1 MEHLCVCFLLCRLGI
16 KIPAWGWELGAGG
29 RGLGAGGW
37 QIAQSGKCLP
47 EFSPQSPHTKLS
59 VVVHSCN
66 PNAGKWEAG
75 DPWNVLASQ
84 LLIREPQVKVRASLK
99 NKNKL
104 GSGGI

>member
-1 MEHLCVCFLLCRLGI
+1 MCLFPPLQIRYKNTCLG
-16 KIPAWGWELGAGG
+16 LGAGG
-29 RGLGAGGW
+29 RGPGAGGW

-99 NKNKL
+99 KTKT
-104 GSGGI
+104 SWAVVAYE